1 MRKLAHKYS
10 VPATFGFFRPEDLV
24 ALLRQADLYVHT
36 ADVEIEAIS
45 CLEALA
51 CGLPA
56 LYFNDGGHPE
66 LVGMGGL
73 PFGSHEEILPALDRL
88 AANYYSFQNLI
99 TVPRLEDVA
108 GKYLALIEDVIQ

>member
-1 MRKLAHKYS
+1 MGRILREHHIYVTAS
-10 VPATFGFFRPEDLV
+10 RNDPCSN
-24 ALLRQADLYVHT
+24 AL
-36 ADVEIEAIS
+36 I
-45 CLEALA
+45 EALA